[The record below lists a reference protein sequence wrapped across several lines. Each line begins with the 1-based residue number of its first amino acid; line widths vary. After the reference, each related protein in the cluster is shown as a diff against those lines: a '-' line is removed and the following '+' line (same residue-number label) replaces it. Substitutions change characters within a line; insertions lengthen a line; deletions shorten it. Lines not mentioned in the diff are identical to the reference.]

1 MGLRE
6 SAIRVRIERILSGS
20 KDPHEIAQ
28 IFADVRFLGCPQE
41 VRDLAD
47 FSAHRPEKDRGRLLE
62 KTSKLFQ
69 QLRLHLQGR
78 SSLHVEAAYTD
89 EQVANAL
96 SSFCVAV
103 AIFQPSEL
111 TDISRLKMMIA
122 LYGLASIHGC
132 VFQEMD
138 GSKQTPLTIRNSA
151 GRLEIGCT
159 VPIAPYGVVHPQVSQ
174 IFISM
179 PAFATSLGL
188 DRTIGRLNADL
199 LSPSSATDPG
209 TSIEITDDL
218 HLRYLE

>member
-47 FSAHRPEKDRGRLLE
+47 FSAHRPEKDRGRLLK

-69 QLRLHLQGR
+69 RLRLHLQGR

-111 TDISRLKMMIA
+111 TDISRLKWMIA

-151 GRLEIGCT
+151 GR
-159 VPIAPYGVVHPQVSQ
+159 
-174 IFISM
+174 
-179 PAFATSLGL
+179 
-188 DRTIGRLNADL
+188 
-199 LSPSSATDPG
+199 
-209 TSIEITDDL
+209 
-218 HLRYLE
+218 